1 MKIIKIA
8 AAVLFTLLLL
18 YVARKNAMN
27 QPKLYTH
34 TENGYSFEYTSVP
47 KGFEDSIVT
56 IPIKITGPISDSVK
70 PVFRRIKFTQDET
83 SDIRRYDIAPMFLTD
98 TADSIWTTRLTAG
111 MRGKK
116 TFYYFEIKDNSG
128 GTRATFTMEDNKPF
142 VFKYIGIVPS
152 IVLITHIALIFATF
166 FLVTLAAVYAVPL
179 VTGGSSDTQPIAKF
193 TLWTVILCFLGGYPI
208 GFAMNWFAFNG
219 LWEGVPFGTDATDNK
234 TQLWFVYL
242 LFLLFVMIGTLRRD
256 EKKNLLTSK
265 AIGWLAIGSFV
276 NTLLIFL
283 IPHSIQFTPE
293 FTKIVCWSYIG
304 FFILL
309 YLILLI
315 KKLTRKSHDK

>member
-27 QPKLYTH
+27 QPRLYTH
-34 TENGYSFEYTSVP
+34 IENGFSFEYTSVP

-56 IPIKITGPISDSVK
+56 IPIKITGPLSDSVK
-70 PVFRRIKFTQDET
+70 PVFRKAKFIQDET
-83 SDIRRYDIAPMFLTD
+83 TDIRRYDVAPMFLTD
-98 TADSIWTTRLTAG
+98 TANSIWSTKLTAG

-116 TFYYFEIKDNSG
+116 TYYYFEIKDNSG
-128 GTRATFTMEDNKPF
+128 GTRAKFTMEDEKPF
-142 VFKYIGIVPS
+142 VFKFIGIVPS
-152 IVLITHIALIFATF
+152 IVLVTHIALIFATF

-179 VTGGSSDTQPIAKF
+179 ITGNTTDTIPIAKF
-193 TLWTVILCFLGGYPI
+193 TLWAVILCFLGGYPI

-242 LFLLFVMIGTLRRD
+242 LFLLFSLIGSLKGKPKLD
-256 EKKNLLTSK
+256 LVSSK
-265 AIGWLAIGSFV
+265 TVGWLAVGSFV
-276 NTLLIFL
+276 NTLFIFL
-283 IPHSIQFTPE
+283 IPHSIQFTPN
-293 FTKIVCWSYIG
+293 FTITVCWSYIG
-304 FFILL
+304 FFVLL

-315 KKLTRKSHDK
+315 KKLTSKSHGK